1 MNKYS
6 LNFKISLVLL
16 TALIGSVTISGIG
29 VFSMNKMNLA
39 LTSLNQNDVPHLKN
53 MMRAQ
58 SEFRLL
64 ALTQSNFIHEK
75 TAQGRDEVGKRYMAF
90 SAEFRDHSKEA
101 SEVASPIG
109 KEVWKKVSQMFEKWD
124 ELAIEGQKAA
134 SADRFEEALN
144 FLKQQSSIRKE
155 AEAEMTALIDRDIQK
170 LNQSVQFGDQS
181 FHTSKLLI
189 YMVSAISILLSCLI
203 AFFVLRATSKSMN
216 AVIESLSQGSEEVS
230 SAAQK
235 LAASSESISQAA
247 VEQAASLEETAAS
260 IEEMN
265 SMVNKTSDNANST
278 ASTSS
283 ISQQKAASGK
293 VVVEKMIQSMD
304 RINESNTT
312 IMNQMNRSN
321 DQIAEIVK
329 VIEEIGTKTK
339 VINDIV
345 FQTKLLSFNASVE
358 AARAGEHGKGFAVV
372 AEEVGNLAQ
381 MSGNAAKEI
390 SALLDGSIQKV
401 NSIVSETK
409 TRVQTLVSEGKVTVD
424 DGSRVA
430 RECGNVLEE
439 IVQNVSSVS
448 TMASEIASA
457 SDEQARGVAEITKA
471 MSQLD
476 QVTQQNS
483 MTSLECATA
492 ADGLSHQ
499 SQALKG
505 AVAELVMVIRGG
517 NSSTKPRKEVK
528 MPAPVRR
535 AIPDRKNVIPIQSAK
550 KAVPQVAPKSFQK
563 AVGGLPS
570 HDDAGFEDV

>member
-1 MNKYS
+1 
-6 LNFKISLVLL
+6 
-16 TALIGSVTISGIG
+16 
-29 VFSMNKMNLA
+29 
-39 LTSLNQNDVPHLKN
+39 
-53 MMRAQ
+53 
-58 SEFRLL
+58 
-64 ALTQSNFIHEK
+64 
-75 TAQGRDEVGKRYMAF
+75 
-90 SAEFRDHSKEA
+90 
-101 SEVASPIG
+101 
-109 KEVWKKVSQMFEKWD
+109 
-124 ELAIEGQKAA
+124 
-134 SADRFEEALN
+134 
-144 FLKQQSSIRKE
+144 
-155 AEAEMTALIDRDIQK
+155 
-170 LNQSVQFGDQS
+170 
-181 FHTSKLLI
+181 
-189 YMVSAISILLSCLI
+189 
-203 AFFVLRATSKSMN
+203 
-216 AVIESLSQGSEEVS
+216 
-230 SAAQK
+230 
-235 LAASSESISQAA
+235 
-247 VEQAASLEETAAS
+247 
-260 IEEMN
+260 
-265 SMVNKTSDNANST
+265 MVNKTSDNANST

-390 SALLDGSIQKV
+390 GALLDGSIQKV

-409 TRVQTLVSEGKVTVD
+409 SRVQTLISEGKVTVD
-424 DGSRVA
+424 EGSRVA

-448 TMASEIASA
+448 TMAGEIASA

-483 MTSLECATA
+483 MTSQECATA

-499 SQALKG
+499 SQALRG
-505 AVAELVMVIRGG
+505 AVTELVMVIRGG
-517 NSSTKPRKEVK
+517 KGSDQVRKVVK
-528 MPAPVRR
+528 VQAPVFKVST
-535 AIPDRKNVIPIQSAK
+535 DRKNVIPIQSAK
-550 KAVPQVAPKSFQK
+550 KAVAQVAPKSFQK